1 MLSIRRSVLLV
12 IDVQG
17 KLARM
22 MSDKYY
28 LRHICC
34 AMKAVHLLE
43 VPIILTEQAP
53 QKIGKTV
60 DEIHAIVPITRTI
73 HKETFSCYGE
83 FLFVKTLEGL
93 KRKQVI
99 ITGIEAHG
107 CVWQTVH
114 DLLSNKYEVFVVADA
129 VSAHS
134 ALNKDIALRRCE
146 REGAVLTTVEMV
158 ATELMRTAKHPKFN
172 EVMVLLKDC
181 FRKRKRL

>member
-60 DEIHAIVPITRTI
+60 DEIHAIVPITLMESRPKPDPPPRSPIAIPICPTCSRPLRCPLPVWCGPTI
-73 HKETFSCYGE
+73 LLRLLVGE
-83 FLFVKTLEGL
+83 FSDPV
-93 KRKQVI
+93 
-99 ITGIEAHG
+99 
-107 CVWQTVH
+107 
-114 DLLSNKYEVFVVADA
+114 
-129 VSAHS
+129 
-134 ALNKDIALRRCE
+134 
-146 REGAVLTTVEMV
+146 
-158 ATELMRTAKHPKFN
+158 
-172 EVMVLLKDC
+172 
-181 FRKRKRL
+181 